1 MTNDEAREAAARIA
15 YRLEY
20 LGSAP
25 DCPHIWN
32 GHDYC
37 QWCRS
42 SRLYIDAFALAQHYL
57 ELTKKGE
64 K

>member
-15 YRLEY
+15 QHLAY

-25 DCPHIWN
+25 DCPHLWN

-37 QWCRS
+37 QLCLS

-57 ELTKKGE
+57 ELTQKDTK
-64 K
+64 